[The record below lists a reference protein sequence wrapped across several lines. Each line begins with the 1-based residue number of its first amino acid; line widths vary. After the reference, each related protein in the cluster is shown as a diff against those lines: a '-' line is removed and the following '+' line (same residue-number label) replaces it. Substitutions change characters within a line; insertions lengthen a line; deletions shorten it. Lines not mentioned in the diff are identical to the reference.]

1 MTLSAERRS
10 SSRKPLSRGRVVLLA
25 ALSILAVLS
34 LFAGALPVGAESP
47 GASVAPAASTAPVA
61 SAGETPAAAS
71 TAPGAATLPGG
82 ANPAVAQPPCPLP
95 PPTPTATPTVAPTAD
110 PNATPGPSTS
120 PAPPTPAPTLAAH
133 ALCPAIASGNPADL
147 LAFLFN
153 PIFQTLF
160 LGLATGYSLFGD
172 IGISI
177 IVLTLLIK
185 TILIPLTRAQIVSQ
199 RRMQMIQPEIK
210 ALQAKYKGNRTKVNE
225 ETMRLYRE
233 RGINPASGC
242 LPSLLQLFLLIP
254 IYSVINTGLGAPDIQ
269 SALQV
274 VGVPVLQGLVC
285 HAPGT
290 LQPCIDPFISWL
302 GLDAHVAQHSFIV
315 PIIGFSVSLLAL
327 VAAALQLIQTRMAQ
341 PRTGDPQQAS
351 QQRIFLLLPLFSIFY
366 GSFLP
371 AGLFLYWIVF
381 TLYSIIQQY
390 LIAGWGSLFP
400 IFGWTP
406 AFAINH
412 KPRFAPGPPK
422 PLPPP
427 SSTSGAGA
435 RRNDQEDRTATDRA
449 AGTIKP
455 ARQRGRTSR
464 RGRRR

>member
-1 MTLSAERRS
+1 VPTASPSLAPGQTAE
-10 SSRKPLSRGRVVLLA
+10 
-25 ALSILAVLS
+25 
-34 LFAGALPVGAESP
+34 
-47 GASVAPAASTAPVA
+47 PAA
-61 SAGETPAAAS
+61 
-71 TAPGAATLPGG
+71 
-82 ANPAVAQPPCPLP
+82 
-95 PPTPTATPTVAPTAD
+95 
-110 PNATPGPSTS
+110 
-120 PAPPTPAPTLAAH
+120 PAPTPVAH
-133 ALCPAIASGNPADL
+133 PLCPAMPNGADPTSL
-147 LAFLFN
+147 LSWLFN

-160 LGLATGYSLFGD
+160 LGLAAGYQLFGD

-177 IVLTLLIK
+177 IVLTIVIK
-185 TILIPLTRAQIVSQ
+185 TILVPLTRAQIVSQ
-199 RRMQMIQPEIK
+199 RRMQMLQPEIK

-233 RGINPASGC
+233 RGVNPASGC

-254 IYSVINTGLGAPDIQ
+254 IYSVVSTGLAAPDIS

-274 VGVPVLQGLVC
+274 FGIPVLQGLTC

-290 LQPCIDPFISWL
+290 LQPCINPIIGWL
-302 GLDAHVAQHSFIV
+302 GLDAHLPQQSFIIPV
-315 PIIGFSVSLLAL
+315 IGFSVSVLAL
-327 VAAALQLIQTRMAQ
+327 VAAFLQLIQTRMAQ
-341 PRTGDPQQAS
+341 PKTSDPQQAS
-351 QQRIFLLLPLFSIFY
+351 QQRIFLLLPLISIVY
-366 GSFLP
+366 GAFLP

-406 AFAINH
+406 AFAVDH
-412 KPRFAPGPPK
+412 TPRFAPRIQPPK
-422 PLPPP
+422 PSTTT
-427 SSTSGAGA
+427 SSDSGAGA
-435 RRNDQEDRTATDRA
+435 RRTTDHDSRNAEDRA